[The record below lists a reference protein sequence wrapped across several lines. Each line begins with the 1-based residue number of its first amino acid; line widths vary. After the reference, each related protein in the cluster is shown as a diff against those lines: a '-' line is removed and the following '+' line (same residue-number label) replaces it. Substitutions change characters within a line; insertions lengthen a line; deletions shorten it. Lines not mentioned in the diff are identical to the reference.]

1 MIKQFSYI
9 KATEEFSTRENFV
22 PAPYLRKNFKV
33 EKAVKSATLYITGQG
48 FYTLHFNG
56 KDITKGFLAPY
67 RSNPEDIVYFDKYDV
82 TSLLRNGNNVIATLL
97 GNGMQ
102 NGLGAYVWDFDKA
115 PWRSAPKVCF
125 ELNLEYENGTQETV
139 ISDTN
144 TKTHPSPIL
153 FDDVHFGEY
162 YDASKEID
170 GWDSPDFDDS
180 AWANALPAEAPNGEC
195 RLCEAD
201 PIKVRKTLLPIS
213 VTECGEGFVYDFGFN
228 NSGLCE
234 LNIKNSVE
242 GQKIVLI
249 HFEMMREGKP
259 ALNTIRFVSRRDL
272 FQEDIYYCAGRET
285 ETHIPSFTYHGFRY
299 VYVEGIT
306 KEQATLD
313 LLKYLVFN
321 SEIKQIGHFVC
332 DNGIANSLQEAA
344 VRSDLSNFHYFP
356 TDCPHREKNGWTAD
370 ASLSAEQMLL
380 NLDPERSYKEWMR
393 NIYKALGEDGQL
405 PSIIPTLGWG
415 KNGGNC
421 GPSWDIA
428 IVNIPYQVYL
438 YRGDKEILE
447 ELSEPLFKYLKYLNG
462 RINEDNL
469 VKLGLGDWC
478 QADKKNGNAPDTPL
492 LLTASVSSADIA
504 NKAAFVYEV
513 LGDTEKMEFAK
524 TMANKIS
531 TAIKE
536 KLIDHETMTALG
548 STQTGQALLLH
559 YGYFEEHEREAAFKR
574 LLEFIDERNGHIA
587 IGVLGN
593 LALYRVLS
601 DFGYADLAFDMLTRT
616 DYPSLGNW
624 IASGATT
631 LWENFERQGNY
642 QIHSLN
648 HHFWGDFSA
657 WFYTYI
663 AGFKINPTKYDIN
676 EVNVSPCFIKKLNFV
691 KADHILP
698 SGKIEVEWKRT
709 PEQITLNVTVPN
721 GVYGEIILPNGYRF
735 EDNETKCKLASG
747 SYRIVNA

>member
-1 MIKQFSYI
+1 MLKQYSYI
-9 KATEEFSTRENFV
+9 KATKEYCTRENYI
-22 PAPYLRKNFKV
+22 PAPYLRKTFKV
-33 EKAVKSATLYITGQG
+33 GEKVKSATLYITGLG
-48 FYTLHFNG
+48 FYELHFNG
-56 KDITKGFLAPY
+56 KNITKGFLAPY

-82 TSLLRNGNNVIATLL
+82 KDLLVNGSNVIAAIL

-102 NGLGAYVWDFDKA
+102 NGLGAYVWNFDKA

-125 ELNLEYENGTQETV
+125 ELTLEYENGKTETV
-139 ISDTN
+139 ISDTD
-144 TKTHPSPIL
+144 TKVHPSPIL

-162 YDASKEID
+162 YDANKEIAS
-170 GWDSPDFDDS
+170 WDLPNFDDS
-180 AWANALPAEAPNGEC
+180 AWGNAILAEKPNGEV

-213 VTECGEGFVYDFGFN
+213 VTECGDGFVYDFGFN

-234 LNIKNSVE
+234 LNIKNSTK

-259 ALNTIRFVSRRDL
+259 ALNTIRFVPSRDL
-272 FQEDIYYCAGRET
+272 YQEDIYYCAGRKT

-321 SEIKQIGHFVC
+321 SDIKQIGHFVC
-332 DNGIANSLQEAA
+332 DDGIANSLQDAA

-380 NLDPERSYKEWMR
+380 NLDPERSYKEWLR
-393 NIYKALGEDGQL
+393 NMYKALGEDGQL
-405 PSIIPTLGWG
+405 PSIIPTCGWG

-428 IVNIPYQVYL
+428 IVNIPYQVYIH
-438 YRGDKEILE
+438 RGDKQILE
-447 ELSEPLFKYLKYLNG
+447 ELSEPLFKYLKYLNS
-462 RINEDNL
+462 RINDENL
-469 VKLGLGDWC
+469 VRLGLGDWC
-478 QADKKNGNAPDTPL
+478 QAGKRNGEAPDTPL

-504 NKAAFVYEV
+504 KKAAFIYEV

-524 TMANKIS
+524 DMANRIGS
-531 TAIKE
+531 AIKE
-536 KLIDHETMTALG
+536 KLIDHETMTAFG
-548 STQTGQALLLH
+548 GTQTGQALLLH
-559 YGYFEEHEREAAFKR
+559 YGYFEEYERESAFKR
-574 LLEFIDERNGHIA
+574 LLEFIEEKDGHIA

-616 DYPSLGNW
+616 DYPSMGNW
-624 IASGATT
+624 IARGATT
-631 LWENFERQGNY
+631 LWENFDRLGNY
-642 QIHSLN
+642 PAFSLN

-657 WFYTYI
+657 WFYTCL
-663 AGFKINPTKYDIN
+663 AGMKINPTKKDIN
-676 EVNVSPCFIKKLNFV
+676 NVNISPVFVSKLNYV
-691 KADHILP
+691 KADHLLP
-698 SGKIEVEWKRT
+698 SGKLEVEWKRND
-709 PEQITLNVTVPN
+709 EGLTLTVNIPN
-721 GVYGEIILPNGYRF
+721 GVWGEIILPNGYKF
-735 EDNETKCKLASG
+735 EDDSVKCKLESG
-747 SYRIVNA
+747 SYKVIKI